1 MWEPEDG
8 TDSMKEPDFLG
19 GQCSGME
26 GAGLTY
32 FGDFFFF
39 LAHLF
44 WMLLSYYAYLFKEHL
59 KPLWSLLGVQI

>member
-32 FGDFFFF
+32 FGDFFFSRPSF
-39 LAHLF
+39 LDASQLLCLF
-44 WMLLSYYAYLFKEHL
+44 F
-59 KPLWSLLGVQI
+59 